1 MRLGLHPSGFD
12 PTSRVQR
19 FSVQGFWPPQR
30 AALLY
35 NFGVLDY
42 LTFDIIHQ
50 QHI

>member
-1 MRLGLHPSGFD
+1 MRYD
-12 PTSRVQR
+12 PTSRGQR

-35 NFGVLDY
+35 NIGDLEY